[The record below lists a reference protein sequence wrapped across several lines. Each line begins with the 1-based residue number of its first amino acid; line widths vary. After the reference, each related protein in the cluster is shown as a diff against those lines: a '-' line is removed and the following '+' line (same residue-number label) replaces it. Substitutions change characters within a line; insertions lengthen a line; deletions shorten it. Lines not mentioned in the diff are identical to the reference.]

1 MAETKLLGTSS
12 KFRGNPS
19 TASSGGEATNGA
31 ASLFLDAA
39 KSPDLIL
46 AGAVVGIV
54 LMMVFPLPAMLL
66 DLLLAV
72 SISTSLVILM
82 VAVYIK
88 RPLDF
93 GVFPTVLLIAT
104 LFRLALNVAT
114 TRSILLHGA
123 SGEVSKLVQSFG
135 HLVIGGS
142 FVVGIVIFVIL
153 TVINF
158 LVITKG
164 AGRIA
169 EVAARFTLDALPG
182 KQMAIDAELNA
193 GHINPEQAKQRRKAL
208 EQETDFYGAMDGS
221 SKFVRGDAIAGIII
235 TLVNMIVGL
244 IVGIVQYDMSA
255 INAAK
260 AFTTLAIGDGL
271 IAALPALM
279 ISTAAGIIVTR
290 ATSEGNLGGQVVEQ
304 FRVHPKALYVAGALL
319 GILGVIPGFPTISFL
334 ALAGVF
340 IWLGRL
346 ADKHI
351 KQAETDAKGEAA
363 ASKESNEAE
372 NITNLMRVDVLA
384 IEVGHALVD
393 LIDPSQDG
401 EVLDRVQSI
410 RKQFAQDLGII
421 VPKVQLRDNL
431 ELDPTQ
437 YAIQLKGSRVATGRL
452 MVDFFLAMDPGD
464 VESPAD
470 GEPTTDPV
478 YGLPAIWV
486 HKRDRDEAVFR
497 GYTVVN
503 CATVIA
509 THLTKV
515 LRESSNELLT
525 RQDVQELVDRIK
537 ETDPK
542 VVEEVFHS
550 DRLTLGDVVKVFQS
564 LLSED
569 VSVRDL
575 LTIFETLA
583 DHCRQTKNPEVLAEF
598 CRKAL
603 GRSIV
608 QKYLNEREELVV
620 LTLDRLIE
628 DQISGG
634 LVTTEAGSSYL
645 NLDATFAQGVLQK
658 IMQGLQ
664 GIDEEAPQPVLLL
677 SARLRK
683 AFRTLIN
690 RYISQLIVMSFDEVP
705 PEIKVKTY
713 RMIS

>member
-1 MAETKLLGTSS
+1 MAE
-12 KFRGNPS
+12 S
-19 TASSGGEATNGA
+19 TALAKKGGSETATKGEGFVGVG
-31 ASLFLDAA
+31 LIGRLGR
-39 KSPDLIL
+39 SPDLLL
-46 AGAVVGIV
+46 AAAVIGIV
-54 LMMVFPLPAMLL
+54 LMLIFPLPALLL
-66 DLLLAV
+66 DLLLAI
-72 SISTSLVILM
+72 SISLSLTILM

-93 GVFPTVLLIAT
+93 GVFPTVLLLAT

-114 TRSILLHGA
+114 TRGILLHGA
-123 SGEVSKLVQSFG
+123 DGKVSALVQGFG
-135 HLVIGGS
+135 ELVIGGS
-142 FVVGIVIFVIL
+142 FVVGLVIFVIL

-193 GHINPEQAKQRRKAL
+193 GHINAEQAKQRRKLL

-235 TLVNMIVGL
+235 TVVNMIVGL
-244 IVGIVQYDMSA
+244 IVGIVSHGMPAGQA
-255 INAAK
+255 LQT
-260 AFTTLAIGDGL
+260 FTMLAVGDGL

-290 ATSEGNLGGQVVEQ
+290 ATSEGNLGTQVVEQ

-319 GILGVIPGFPTISFL
+319 VLLSLIPSFPTLSFL
-334 ALAGVF
+334 ALGGVF
-340 IWLGRL
+340 FWLGRL
-346 ADKHI
+346 ADTHMRKVAARD
-351 KQAETDAKGEAA
+351 AESSAGTPEA
-363 ASKESNEAE
+363 NDGE
-372 NITNLMRVDVLA
+372 NINSLLKVDMLS

-401 EVLDRVQSI
+401 EVLERVHSI
-410 RKQFAQDLGII
+410 RKQFAQELGIV

-437 YAIQLKGSRVATGRL
+437 YAILLKGSRVATGRL

-464 VESPAD
+464 VAVPVS
-470 GEPTTDPV
+470 GEPTSDPV
-478 YGLPAIWV
+478 YGLPALWV

-509 THLTKV
+509 THLTRV
-515 LRESSNELLT
+515 LKENSNELLT
-525 RQDVQELVDRIK
+525 RQDTQELVDRIK
-537 ETDPK
+537 STDPK
-542 VVEEVFHS
+542 VVEEVIHS
-550 DRLTLGDVVKVFQS
+550 DRLSLGDLVKVLQA
-564 LLSED
+564 LLAED

-583 DHCRQTKNPEVLAEF
+583 DHCRQTKNPEVLSEF

-603 GRSIV
+603 GRSIT
-608 QKYLNEREELVV
+608 QKYLNDRGELVV
-620 LTLDRLIE
+620 LTFDRLIE
-628 DQISGG
+628 DQIAGA
-634 LVTTEAGSSYL
+634 LVTQDLGPSYL
-645 NLDATFAQGVLQK
+645 KMDASMAQGILQK
-658 IMQGLQ
+658 LLQAMQG
-664 GIDEEAPQPVLLL
+664 IEDECPQPVLLV
-677 SARLRK
+677 SARIRK
-683 AFRTLIN
+683 AFRNLVSG
-690 RYISQLIVMSFDEVP
+690 YISQLVVLSFDEVP
-705 PEIKVKTY
+705 QETKTKTY
-713 RMIS
+713 KLIS